1 VSTPLAAELIGLVVV
16 LGLDRGNELGEL
28 VLVLVLDTGDDEGGG
43 GLLVDDGTEACLALD
58 DGVGDVQ
65 LAAKGGKPN
74 DELEKLFVNTTKGVP
89 KKQKKKKGYL
99 NGIDIVGD
107 EDKLG
112 LLLLNEGSDVVDA
125 KLDSDGLLGGLCA
138 KIRNKKRLNAQ
149 E

>member
-1 VSTPLAAELIGLVVV
+1 VS
-16 LGLDRGNELGEL
+16 
-28 VLVLVLDTGDDEGGG
+28 
-43 GLLVDDGTEACLALD
+43 
-58 DGVGDVQ
+58 
-65 LAAKGGKPN
+65 
-74 DELEKLFVNTTKGVP
+74 
-89 KKQKKKKGYL
+89 QKNKKGYL

-138 KIRNKKRLNAQ
+138 KIRNKKRLSNAQ